1 MKVMDRNSKY
11 AMLQELGV
19 DAVPVK
25 NSRQWIT
32 RDGDSSERS
41 VSQIVDR
48 LYARMISRGAPLAIE
63 DFEAF

>member
-1 MKVMDRNSKY
+1 
-11 AMLQELGV
+11 MLQELGV